1 MGTYSKIS
9 LYCYNSNYIM
19 VVLISLA
26 YLVQKNQKL
35 INVILYQ
42 LGFTAVLTFY
52 FGIVLTFYLASL
64 DNFSPRIRFRKTQPA
79 LAVRPLTPN
88 PYTALIEFTSGYSGD
103 WKPLTASINNFLSS
117 YSHG

>member
-1 MGTYSKIS
+1 
-9 LYCYNSNYIM
+9 M

-35 INVILYQ
+35 INIILYQ

-64 DNFSPRIRFRKTQPA
+64 DNFSPR
-79 LAVRPLTPN
+79 
-88 PYTALIEFTSGYSGD
+88 
-103 WKPLTASINNFLSS
+103 
-117 YSHG
+117 